1 MPHKRAKRSVR
12 ERGKALQD
20 IDLAPKIAIE
30 REPIPK
36 SVSRVLDAGRIR
48 REYREKKRKLGGDN
62 DEDNPRLKKRRHNH
76 NETDR
81 NVDGETKGLKIKPG
95 ETVAHFNKR
104 VEATMMPLI
113 KTALQQSSAKARKIW
128 KEESSQEAPKPD
140 KKGYN
145 KSRHQRPETSKGISV
160 PPPAACADEGPVKHT
175 LYTAKEFQVTST
187 AVPRRLNDIA
197 QEPPEIKKIPRGAT
211 KSDRTTGV
219 LSMAQK
225 AMMDEEREKA
235 IKHYRELKA
244 RKVRDPSGAK
254 LGRVDYGNNSE
265 APS

>member
-20 IDLAPKIAIE
+20 TDLAPKIAIE

-36 SVSRVLDAGRIR
+36 SVSRVLDAGKIR
-48 REYREKKRKLGGDN
+48 RAYREKKRKLGGDN
-62 DEDNPRLKKRRHNH
+62 DEGNPQLKKRRHN
-76 NETDR
+76 EADR

-104 VEATMMPLI
+104 VETTMMPLI
-113 KTALQQSSAKARKIW
+113 KTALQQSSAQARKVW
-128 KEESSQEAPKPD
+128 KEESSQEALKPD
-140 KKGYN
+140 RNSHN
-145 KSRHQRPETSKGISV
+145 KSRHQPPETSKEVSV
-160 PPPAACADEGPVKHT
+160 PPPAACAGEGSVRRT
-175 LYTAKEFQVTST
+175 FYTAKEFQVTST
-187 AVPRRLNDIA
+187 STPRRLNDIA

-211 KSDRTTGV
+211 KSDGTTGI

-225 AMMDEEREKA
+225 AMMEEEREKA

-244 RKVRDPSGAK
+244 RKVREPSGAK